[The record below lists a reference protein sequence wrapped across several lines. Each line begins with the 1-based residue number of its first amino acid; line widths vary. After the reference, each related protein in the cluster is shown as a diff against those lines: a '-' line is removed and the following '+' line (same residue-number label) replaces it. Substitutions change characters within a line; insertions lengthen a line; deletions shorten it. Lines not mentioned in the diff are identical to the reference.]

1 MLFNSLSFLVFFA
14 VVTPVY
20 FILPHRLR
28 WFLLLTASYFFYMS
42 WEVKYALLILAV
54 TVINYFSALQISKV
68 RNQNTKKIILGL
80 ACGLSLSLLFVFKYF
95 NFFSDSVRAFAEYF
109 TLSFHTPALDL
120 LLPVGISFFTFQAM
134 GYTIDVYRGTINT

>member
-1 MLFNSLSFLVFFA
+1 MLFNSLSFFVFFA
-14 VVTPVY
+14 VVTPFY

-68 RNQNTKKIILGL
+68 CNLNTKN
-80 ACGLSLSLLFVFKYF
+80 
-95 NFFSDSVRAFAEYF
+95 NFRSCFRIKS
-109 TLSFHTPALDL
+109 
-120 LLPVGISFFTFQAM
+120 
-134 GYTIDVYRGTINT
+134 